1 MKQLKQRALIVA
13 AGLAAVLAAPA
24 AAQKI
29 HVGCTSSADCGTAMI
44 AVDQGIFEKH
54 GLDVEMTRIALN
66 SNIPPALLSRSLE
79 IGGPTSSVF
88 LQAVDGGLDLVA
100 LAGASRMH
108 EATNEG
114 TLAIV
119 RDGVTIEKAQ
129 DFVGK
134 KVGVPGF
141 GAYIHILFNRYLM
154 ANGVDPAQVNMV
166 ETTFPSMPDVLRM
179 GAVDAVLSGGP
190 TVQRILS
197 AGYGHEG
204 PRFIAELGGSAPI
217 IFYASTRD
225 WAEANPEAVQKFR
238 AAIAEAAE
246 LAATDREVV
255 IASVAK
261 FTEQSPDLVRATAPS
276 KYDATLSAEDIGW
289 WLDLMKAQG
298 LLQGNVDPA
307 GVIAAD

>member
-1 MKQLKQRALIVA
+1 MKQRYSLVLAT
-13 AGLAAVLAAPA
+13 GLAAVLATGALA
-24 AAQKI
+24 EKI
-29 HVGCTSSADCGTAMI
+29 HVGCTASADCGTAMI
-44 AVDQGIFEKH
+44 AVNKGIFEKH
-54 GLDVEMTRIALN
+54 GLDVEMMRIGLN
-66 SNIPPALLSRSLE
+66 SNIPPALLSGSLE

-100 LAGASRMH
+100 IAGASRMH
-108 EATNEG
+108 EATNNG

-119 RDGVTIEKAQ
+119 REGVVIEKAQ

-154 ANGVDPAQVNMV
+154 ENGVDPADVNMV
-166 ETTFPSMPDVLRM
+166 ETTFPSMPDVLRN
-179 GAVDAVLSGGP
+179 GAVDAVLTGGP

-225 WAEANPEAVQKFR
+225 WAEKNPEAVKKFR
-238 AAIAEAAE
+238 AAIEEAAA
-246 LAATDREVV
+246 LAATDSDAVV
-255 IASVAK
+255 ASVAK
-261 FTEQSPDLVRATAPS
+261 FTEQAPDLVRATAPS
-276 KYDATLSAEDIGW
+276 KYDATLTAEDLGW

-307 GVIAAD
+307 TAIAP